1 MRAANA
7 LAILFASFLASCA
20 STGDLSQ
27 PQPQMS
33 PSAQLPSKIKAD
45 QLVGAWGLA
54 SYHQEGQRAR
64 TITAARSQCKNPY
77 RIAKGPS
84 GGVLMHLAD
93 EKETSELQTKGG
105 PDGKDYVGPEGPIS
119 EVDREIASFDGK
131 VMTLKWLDPGASS
144 RFGTMV
150 FVRC

>member
-7 LAILFASFLASCA
+7 FVVFIAPILASCA

-33 PSAQLPSKIKAD
+33 SSAQLPSKIKAD

-64 TITAARSQCKNPY
+64 TITAARGQCKNPY
-77 RIAKGPS
+77 RIAKGPG

-93 EKETSELQTKGG
+93 EKELSELQTKGG
-105 PDGKDYVGPEGPIS
+105 PDGKDYVGPEGPVS

-131 VMTLKWLDPGASS
+131 VMTLKWIDPSVSS

-150 FVRC
+150 YVRC